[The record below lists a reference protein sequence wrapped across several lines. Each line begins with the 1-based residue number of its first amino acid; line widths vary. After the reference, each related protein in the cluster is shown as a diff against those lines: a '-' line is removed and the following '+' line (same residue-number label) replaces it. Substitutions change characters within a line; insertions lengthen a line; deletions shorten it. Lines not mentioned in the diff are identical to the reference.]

1 MSSTRVTCPYC
12 EKNVPVDS
20 SMTYEPIFQTC
31 PACGRR
37 IIVERVADGVRALR
51 EKDAPCLSNPDC
63 RDVEMSGS
71 CEE

>member
-12 EKNVPVDS
+12 EKSVAVDAAV
-20 SMTYEPIFQTC
+20 TYEPIFQTC

-37 IIVERVADGVRALR
+37 FIVERTADGVRALR
-51 EKDAPCLSNPDC
+51 EKDAPCMSNPDC